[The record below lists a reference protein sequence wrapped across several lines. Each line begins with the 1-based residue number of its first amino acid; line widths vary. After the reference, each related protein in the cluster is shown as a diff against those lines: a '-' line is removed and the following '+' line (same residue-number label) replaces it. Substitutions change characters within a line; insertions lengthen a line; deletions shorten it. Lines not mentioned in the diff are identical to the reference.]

1 MIWCLIVAYF
11 HLVSSFTISSTT
23 KFNSLTFLGNSQFNF
38 NSKLYLKRDSDTDL
52 NIKIKKKYSNNN
64 DINDNTSEKG
74 ILSNNFPYSN
84 AQVTNNFLFLT
95 KAAVL
100 GVLTGMSVVAFKS
113 QIAAVS
119 IFFYETMADALPKPV
134 FYWPIVLF
142 PLAGSLVVSI
152 LYSFAGPS
160 LNRGINQIAS
170 NVADPNNDGFEW
182 KSWVLRT
189 IASVFT
195 LGSGNSLGPEGPS
208 VELGAGLSRLLTS
221 EKLDDIFSDEE
232 KGIKKTSDRDRQ
244 DLFLAGVAAGTAAG
258 FDAPFTGILFS
269 LECGNRYLSG
279 LGVDSNTADN
289 YANKGNRS
297 PINLLGRNSPDGP
310 RADVAAIVLAA
321 TGASLITGIG
331 PREATLSVQGNS
343 YAMISPL
350 FELPLYLG
358 LGVVCGVISVVFDQ
372 LKKVFVDAYDTVDII
387 TDTFGSAGTINTD
400 NKQGKLSN
408 FPLAIRPLLGGLL
421 CGAVGLF
428 LPQTLFNSYATL
440 DQLFTSGGAS
450 QDPLLLTQ
458 LLSSKLVLS
467 AFCLASGLVGGV
479 FAPSLF
485 FGATAGGVY
494 HEVVTYLV
502 EALRHLISLGG
513 ESLEPLLYNINVADA
528 PAYVTVGAAA
538 SLGAVFRAPLT
549 ASMLM
554 FEITQN
560 HDLVLPVLASAGVSG
575 LVSEILSQP
584 RNKW

>member
-1 MIWCLIVAYF
+1 MIWLLIVASF
-11 HLVSSFTISSTT
+11 HVATSFTSSYSRNTNILS
-23 KFNSLTFLGNSQFNF
+23 FQPNRQQYNSHP
-38 NSKLYLKRDSDTDL
+38 LYLKKYSDNDL
-52 NIKIKKKYSNNN
+52 IIKIENKNKYSNKNDDNN
-64 DINDNTSEKG
+64 DNNDEIGMFN
-74 ILSNNFPYSN
+74 NNFPYSN
-84 AQVTNNFLFLT
+84 DQVLNNFLFLT
-95 KAAVL
+95 RAALL
-100 GVLTGMSVVAFKS
+100 GVLTGICVVTFKS
-113 QIAAVS
+113 QITAVS
-119 IFFYETMADALPKPV
+119 LFFYETMADLLPKPV
-134 FYWPIVLF
+134 FYWPIILF

-152 LYSFAGPS
+152 LYSLAGPS

-170 NVADPNNDGFEW
+170 NVANPNNDGFQW
-182 KSWVLRT
+182 QSWILRT

-195 LGSGNSLGPEGPS
+195 LGSGNSLGPEGQS

-221 EKLDDIFSDEE
+221 EKLDDIFSNEE
-232 KGIKKTSDRDRQ
+232 KGIRKTSERDRQ

-258 FDAPFTGILFS
+258 FNAPITGIFFA

-279 LGVDSNTADN
+279 LGVDSHTSTNN
-289 YANKGNRS
+289 ENRS
-297 PINLLGRNSPDGP
+297 PVNLLGRNSPDGP

-321 TGASLITGIG
+321 TGASLITNIG

-358 LGVVCGVISVVFDQ
+358 LGLVCGIISVIFDQ
-372 LKKVFVDAYDTVDII
+372 LKNAFVSSYESSDDDEE
-387 TDTFGSAGTINTD
+387 
-400 NKQGKLSN
+400 GKLSK
-408 FPLAIRPLLGGLL
+408 FPLVVRPLLGGLL
-421 CGAVGLF
+421 CGVIGLF

-450 QDPLLLTQ
+450 QDPLLLMQ

-494 HEVVTYLV
+494 HEVITNLV
-502 EALRHLISLGG
+502 DALRHFISLGG
-513 ESLEPLLYNINVADA
+513 ESFEPLLHNINVADA

-554 FEITQN
+554 FEVTQN
-560 HDLVLPVLASAGVSG
+560 HDLVLPVLASAGISG
-575 LVSEILSQP
+575 LVAEILSQP
-584 RNKW
+584 RSKW